1 MGGMACGVPAQALIL
16 DKRRASTACRTCGC
30 RAQNAPMPIGMRKV
44 RTMATMP
51 TLMLRRAAH
60 AQGRPRVATLGATT
74 ALLALSLT
82 GCSLEWQNRQAA
94 QEVANA
100 ATPPGS
106 VHRGWRLFQDKCA
119 SCHGS
124 AATGSAGGPNLLP
137 RVREMGSR
145 QFVSTVLYRYDWG
158 LPVAKDSRANPALD
172 ALLEDLLQRRQHA
185 LTMPAWQ
192 GEPSVTVHIADLYA
206 YLSARAQG
214 LQGPERPSPS
224 AQP

>member
-1 MGGMACGVPAQALIL
+1 
-16 DKRRASTACRTCGC
+16 
-30 RAQNAPMPIGMRKV
+30 MPIDMRKGRHMV
-44 RTMATMP
+44 TMS

-60 AQGRPRVATLGATT
+60 VQTRAQQRPRLGRLGATT
-74 ALLALSLT
+74 VLLALSLT
-82 GCSLEWQNRQAA
+82 GCSIEWQNRQAA
-94 QEVANA
+94 QEVAKA

-106 VHRGWRLFQDKCA
+106 VYRGWRLFQDKCA
-119 SCHGS
+119 SCHGA

-158 LPVAKDSRANPALD
+158 LPVAKDTRANPALD
-172 ALLEDLLQRRQHA
+172 ALLEDLLQRRQYA

-206 YLSARAQG
+206 YLSARAQEQ
-214 LQGPERPSPS
+214 QGPERPSP
-224 AQP
+224 

>member
-1 MGGMACGVPAQALIL
+1 
-16 DKRRASTACRTCGC
+16 
-30 RAQNAPMPIGMRKV
+30 MPIGMRKV
-44 RTMATMP
+44 RIMVKMSK
-51 TLMLRRAAH
+51 LLSRRATH
-60 AQGRPRVATLGATT
+60 AQARPRLACLGLIAT
-74 ALLALSLT
+74 LLALSVT
-82 GCSLEWQNRQAA
+82 GCSIEWQNRQAA
-94 QEVANA
+94 QEVAKA

-106 VHRGWRLFQDKCA
+106 VYGGWRLFQDKCA
-119 SCHGS
+119 SCHGA

-137 RVREMGSR
+137 RMREMGSR

-172 ALLEDLLQRRQHA
+172 ALLEDLLQRRQYD

-214 LQGPERPSPS
+214 LQGPERPSP
-224 AQP
+224 

>member
-1 MGGMACGVPAQALIL
+1 MVKM
-16 DKRRASTACRTCGC
+16 STL
-30 RAQNAPMPIGMRKV
+30 V
-44 RTMATMP
+44 R
-51 TLMLRRAAH
+51 RRAAH
-60 AQGRPRVATLGATT
+60 AQAGRRLACLGAAT
-74 ALLALSLT
+74 ASLALSLT
-82 GCSLEWQNRQAA
+82 GCSIEWQNRQAA
-94 QEVANA
+94 QEVAKA

-106 VHRGWRLFQDKCA
+106 VYGGWRLFQDKCA
-119 SCHGS
+119 SCHGP
-124 AATGSAGGPNLLP
+124 AATGAAGGPNLLP

-158 LPVAKDSRANPALD
+158 LPVAKDSRADPALD

-214 LQGPERPSPS
+214 LQGPERPSP
-224 AQP
+224 